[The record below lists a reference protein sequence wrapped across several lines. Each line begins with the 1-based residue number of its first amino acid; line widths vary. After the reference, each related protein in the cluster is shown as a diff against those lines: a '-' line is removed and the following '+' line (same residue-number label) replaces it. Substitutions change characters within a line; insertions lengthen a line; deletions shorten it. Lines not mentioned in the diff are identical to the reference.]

1 MKKGILSLLLC
12 GAMLFSLCPQSA
24 LAAGNGQTETECICA
39 SLCTTEIIEED
50 CHVCGAENAD
60 FALCEGE
67 AETTVLSNAEAVY
80 RVAGDA
86 ALCDSNWDSGDDNN
100 RMTHNPDTGLY
111 EKTFSS
117 VASGD
122 YQLKVVKNGETWY
135 GTSDDSN
142 FVIRVSA
149 ACDVTITFDAETET
163 VGVRGN
169 NVVQKT
175 WMEINGIYVVGN
187 GSEVWLNGESW
198 DPAAEENKMTEI
210 SSGIYEITYEDV
222 PAGEDY
228 EFKFAANGNW
238 LPLWGGGGAE
248 GEAVYNSNQSITF
261 RLRQTSN
268 VTLRLDLTNYNDA
281 TKSGAVYSIIGAGVP
296 YLAANGS
303 QQSCNSYTVVD
314 TTTTTWNEGW
324 YVAEG
329 DVTIPDSVTL
339 TGNVHLILTDGCN
352 LNVDGGISG
361 NEDSAL
367 TIYAQST
374 EDRMGNLTVTGGGQT
389 EGVSTGIFV
398 NGEFTLNG
406 GNVISTGGTA
416 DNESNGIRT
425 NAGIKISGGS
435 VTAIGGSSEG
445 MSTGIYTEYGVEIS
459 GGTVTATGGE
469 ATGGQWTGSF
479 GIFSYSGV
487 EISGGSIT
495 ATGGSSEGISTG
507 IRANAGI
514 KISGGTVMA
523 ICDRAKYESIG
534 IYAFYDK
541 ITITGGTVT
550 ATGGSSEGIS
560 MGIRAES
567 GIEISGGIVTATG
580 GSETGLTVLSSGI
593 YTVLGVKISGGIVTA
608 TGSAVTASGDS
619 TQITSEGIVVIR
631 GDITITGGSVTATG
645 GAATGGERAT
655 SHGIYVIGES
665 ESSACNITITGDA
678 QVTATAG
685 AAVAESGAAVAESG
699 PAVAES
705 CGIVAI
711 CIVTGAVPEEQGP
724 VGSINIADNAQVIA
738 TGGTVTG
745 GEMPFTYGIGAS
757 GGITVNGG
765 HVIAE
770 TQSTSGTHSALGVA
784 PALPNT
790 TYWWRTAETDTF
802 TTSADSAYFYS
813 DAHTYVEIT
822 DKEPT
827 CVTFDPNGGVVNPTG
842 AITDIF
848 GRLTSL
854 PTPTRS
860 GRYRFDGWYTAAEGG
875 TKITTDT
882 VFSENTTVY
891 AQWTYSG
898 GGGGG
903 GTTRY
908 TVSFETNGGSKITS
922 QSVTRNT
929 AMKEPTAPTK
939 DGYTFDGW
947 YSDKEL
953 KTAYDFDTKVAKSFT
968 LYAKWT
974 EKATELDKPTE
985 PVEPTDPTTPEWK
998 NPFTDV
1004 SENDWYY
1011 DNVKYAYKN
1020 GLMSGT
1026 TNTTFA
1032 PNESLTRGMLVAIL
1046 YRAEGEPAVN
1056 KSIPFSDVDIN
1067 AYYANAFIWAQQN
1080 GIVNGVTEN
1089 AFAPDDNITRE
1100 QIAAIMF
1107 RYAKYKGYDVSVGE
1121 NTNILSYTDFD
1132 EISEYAISAM
1142 QYAVGS
1148 GLMKGKTESTINP
1161 KDFATRAEIAAILQ
1175 RFLEANK

>member
-1 MKKGILSLLLC
+1 MKKRILSLLLC
-12 GAMLFSLCPQSA
+12 GALMISLCLQSA
-24 LAAGNGQTETECICA
+24 LAAGNGQTETECICM
-39 SLCTTEIIEED
+39 SLCTTETIEED
-50 CHVCGAENAD
+50 CPVCGAENAN

-67 AETTVLSNAEAVY
+67 TETAVPSNAETVN
-80 RVAGDA
+80 RV
-86 ALCDSNWDSGDDNN
+86 
-100 RMTHNPDTGLY
+100 
-111 EKTFSS
+111 
-117 VASGD
+117 
-122 YQLKVVKNGETWY
+122 
-135 GTSDDSN
+135 
-142 FVIRVSA
+142 
-149 ACDVTITFDAETET
+149 
-163 VGVRGN
+163 
-169 NVVQKT
+169 
-175 WMEINGIYVVGN
+175 
-187 GSEVWLNGESW
+187 
-198 DPAAEENKMTEI
+198 
-210 SSGIYEITYEDV
+210 
-222 PAGEDY
+222 
-228 EFKFAANGNW
+228 
-238 LPLWGGGGAE
+238 
-248 GEAVYNSNQSITF
+248 
-261 RLRQTSN
+261 
-268 VTLRLDLTNYNDA
+268 
-281 TKSGAVYSIIGAGVP
+281 AGVP

-303 QQSCNSYTVVD
+303 QQSCNSYTVVE

-339 TGNVHLILTDGCN
+339 TGNVHLILTDGCS
-352 LNVDGGISG
+352 LNVGGGISG

-374 EDRMGNLTVTGGGQT
+374 EDLMGNLTVTGGGQT
-389 EGVSTGIFV
+389 EGVSAGIFV
-398 NGEFTLNG
+398 NGDFTLNG
-406 GNVISTGGTA
+406 GNVISTGGAA

-514 KISGGTVMA
+514 KISGGTVTA
-523 ICDRAKYESIG
+523 IGDRAKYESIG

-655 SHGIYVIGES
+655 SHGIYVYGES

-699 PAVAES
+699 AAVAESGPAVAES

-711 CIVTGAVPEEQGP
+711 CIVTGVVPEAQGP

-757 GGITVNGG
+757 GGITVNGGRVIATGGTVTGDEMAISNGIYAYGGITVNGG

-953 KTAYDFDTKVAKSFT
+953 KTAYDFSAKVTKSFT

-974 EKATELDKPTE
+974 EKATEPDKPTE
-985 PVEPTDPTTPEWK
+985 PVEPTEPTTPEWK

-1032 PNESLTRGMLVAIL
+1032 PSENLTRAMLVAIL

-1132 EISEYAISAM
+1132 EISEYAIEAI

-1161 KDFATRAEIAAILQ
+1161 KDNATRAEIAAILQ